1 MKGEVA
7 HYWNHPGLPGVDLLR
22 ARFVTHRYSPHI
34 HDEYAIALI
43 EDGVEEF
50 EYAGRT
56 ERAGTGAIALV
67 NPGVVHTGQAGT
79 PGGWAYRVL
88 YPSTEV
94 MGRIAAD
101 LGAPPGTPYF
111 RELIVDDP
119 AAARLVRAV
128 HRSGERGDAL
138 ATSSLFREAAAS
150 LLRYAEYP
158 PEAGGPQPMPSAVR
172 RAREILHESLVD
184 PPALDDLAGAVG
196 AGTFQL
202 ARAFRAAT
210 GLPPHAYLNQV
221 RVREARRLLDA
232 GLRPAEVAART
243 GFADQAHLTRH
254 FKRTV
259 GVPPGAY
266 RDGRAGARVEARD
279 GRIRSHRVAAAEPRV
294 TVDPGPSGH
303 RSVGV
308 RHPAGEG

>member
-1 MKGEVA
+1 MKSEMA

-22 ARFVTHRYSPHI
+22 ARFVTHRYGRHT

-50 EYAGRT
+50 EYADRI
-56 ERAGTGAIALV
+56 ERAGPGSVLAV
-67 NPGVVHTGQAGT
+67 DPGVVHTGYAGV
-79 PGGWAYRVL
+79 PEGWAYRVL
-88 YPSTEV
+88 YPTVEV
-94 MGRIAAD
+94 MSGIAAD
-101 LGAPPGTPYF
+101 LGAPPGTPHF
-111 RELIVDDP
+111 REPIIADP
-119 AAARLVRAV
+119 EAAVLLRAV

-138 ATSSLFREAAAS
+138 ATSSLFRAAAAR
-150 LLRYAEYP
+150 LLRHAGHV
-158 PEAGGPQPMPSAVR
+158 PEPQGEVRVPRAVR
-172 RAREILHESLVD
+172 AAREILHESLQD
-184 PPALDDLAGAVG
+184 PPSLDDLAGAVG

-202 ARAFRAAT
+202 VRAFRAAT

-221 RVREARRLLDA
+221 RVRRARALLEE

-266 RDGRAGARVEARD
+266 RDGRAAASP
-279 GRIRSHRVAAAEPRV
+279 GRPPAS
-294 TVDPGPSGH
+294 PGE

-308 RHPAGEG
+308 RAAAGEG